1 MPAKRVILELGTG
14 NDLHGGDY
22 TKAALR
28 AVLRR
33 FDPANLKQ
41 RLDQHPTLASILPGA
56 RQSRYWAAYEQLYRE
71 VASDAENSFDGLYG
85 REFVRAYEAQVKKLE

>member
-1 MPAKRVILELGTG
+1 MSGVQ
-14 NDLHGGDY
+14 
-22 TKAALR
+22 AALR

-33 FDPANLKQ
+33 FDPTNLKQ